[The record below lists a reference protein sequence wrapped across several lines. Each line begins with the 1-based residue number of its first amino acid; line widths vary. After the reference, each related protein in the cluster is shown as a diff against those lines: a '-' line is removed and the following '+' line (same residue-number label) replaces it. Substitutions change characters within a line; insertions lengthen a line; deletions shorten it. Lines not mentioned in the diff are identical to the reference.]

1 MDSLSTKLSLL
12 TFFCSQ
18 ITNWST
24 QNQMTPAELWIDLF
38 VFYSMSFN
46 SSENVVSIRRS
57 GLLSN
62 EEKQW
67 KSKRLAI
74 EDPFSSK
81 RSLCRSIQT
90 LSVYDYITDCLKT
103 GKKVT
108 SLYPPPTIHQSS

>member
-1 MDSLSTKLSLL
+1 
-12 TFFCSQ
+12 
-18 ITNWST
+18 
-24 QNQMTPAELWIDLF
+24 MTPAELWIGLF
-38 VFYSMSFN
+38 EFLSIRFK
-46 SSENVVSIRRS
+46 SSENVVSIKKE

-81 RSLCRSIQT
+81 RSLCRSIQS

-103 GKKVT
+103 GNAR
-108 SLYPPPTIHQSS
+108 I